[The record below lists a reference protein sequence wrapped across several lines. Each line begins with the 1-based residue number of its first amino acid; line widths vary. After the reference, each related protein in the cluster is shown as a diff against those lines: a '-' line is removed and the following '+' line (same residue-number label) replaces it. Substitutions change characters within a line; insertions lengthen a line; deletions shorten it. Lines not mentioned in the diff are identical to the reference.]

1 MLHKADCN
9 FAQLCHTARI
19 VARGGGKGK
28 WKFQGKIF
36 AMELTN
42 IKEDE
47 GMKSEEVEVMI
58 EVNTSKLHSYTIH
71 MQQRNPGV
79 FYL

>member
-1 MLHKADCN
+1 
-9 FAQLCHTARI
+9 
-19 VARGGGKGK
+19 
-28 WKFQGKIF
+28 
-36 AMELTN
+36 MELTN